1 MKKILLGVL
10 GVMVAGSVTFATAR
24 ALFTATATVNSI
36 HIKAGTAGLEVGPND
51 SSTSTSWSV
60 SSGWAVDG
68 FYPGWGETD
77 NKHTNIVVKNTGN
90 SVPMSIK
97 AQLTN
102 VNSTDWANDLKYAV
116 EVAVNGNGGA
126 TGYQSLLQWNAGAI
140 SLPGTIAQGNHAHYI
155 VYMRVP
161 RSYGFGY
168 YGGKEVGN
176 EIAGKYLQSIEF
188 TLTGTQSN

>member
-10 GVMVAGSVTFATAR
+10 GLLVAGSVTFATAR

-36 HIKAGTAGLEVGPND
+36 HIRAGTAGLEVGPDAQN
-51 SSTSTSWSV
+51 TSTTWNL
-60 SSGWAVDG
+60 GNDWLVDG
-68 FYPGWGETD
+68 FYPGWGEAND
-77 NKHTNIVVKNTGN
+77 KNTNIVVENTGN

-97 AQLTN
+97 AQLTSA
-102 VNSTDWANDLKYAV
+102 NSADWANDLKYAV
-116 EVAVNGNGGA
+116 EVAVNRGGDS
-126 TGYQSLLQWNAGAI
+126 TGYYSLLQWNEGAI
-140 SLPGTIAQGNHAHYI
+140 SLPGTIDPLNTATYT

-161 RSYGFGY
+161 RNYGFGY